1 MTASAILFANGRLPD
16 LEAARLLVSPQD
28 VLIAADGGTRH
39 ARTLGLLPS
48 VVIGDLDSL
57 SAADRSELE
66 TAGARLLQ
74 HPADKD
80 ETDLELAL
88 AYALENGFSP
98 IRILAGL
105 GGRLDQCL
113 GNLALLTAP
122 ASLQAD
128 VRLDDGLEE
137 AFFTRGRSEVRGR
150 PGELVSLLPWGG
162 AARGVTT
169 SGLRWPLSNETLY
182 PERTRGIS
190 NRLLSDQASVT
201 LASGLV
207 LIIHRR
213 TLDA

>member
-1 MTASAILFANGRLPD
+1 MPASAILFANGRLPD
-16 LEAARLLVSPQD
+16 PEAARRLVGPQD
-28 VLIAADGGTRH
+28 ILIAADGGARH
-39 ARTLGLLPS
+39 ALMLGFLPT

-57 SAADRSELE
+57 SEADRLELE

-88 AYALENGFSP
+88 AYALDNGFSP

-137 AFFTRGRSEVRGR
+137 AFFTRSRSEVRGR

-169 SGLRWPLSNETLY
+169 DGLRWPLSNETLY

-190 NRLLSDQASVT
+190 NRLLSDRASVT

-213 TLDA
+213 TLEA